1 VPEVI
6 CFEIILLWAGGG
18 CGCAISI
25 QPVSDISE
33 CRRQR
38 YFVFCDYQLHIK
50 LAQFRL
56 GKGMFSNHFKIAW
69 RSLWKNKLFSGIN
82 IVGLAIG
89 IASCLLLLSYV
100 AFQFSYDSFHQNR
113 KDIYRVGLDFYR
125 DNKLTFQS
133 AENYSAV
140 GPALKKDFPEV
151 IGQARLLNMGYKN
164 NCVFTYQD
172 KHFKET
178 KFLYADASFLT
189 MFSFAFEEGNPATAL
204 IQPYTAVISESTSRK
219 LFGNQNPIGQHIR
232 MDDDDRNMVVSTV
245 TGVFKDI
252 PENSHIKF
260 NILISYSTLDNGG
273 KDAKFWFE
281 NNWDRKN
288 FYTYILLRPGTDPGE
303 LAAKLP
309 AFING
314 HIPGEKDK
322 HQQSEFTLQPLEKIH
337 LTSNRV
343 DEPEETGNEKAVTL
357 LIIIA
362 IFIITIAWVNY
373 INLSTTGALNRA
385 KEIGVRKVLGSRRIQ
400 LIRQFMTEAI
410 ILNIISLTISLLLI
424 YALQP
429 LLDRFFVV
437 HFPLSGLLT
446 SRLGWVFIGFLLA
459 GIFFSGLY
467 PALVLSGFKPVAV
480 LKGRL
485 KTSPRGLALRKGL
498 VTFQFSLSI
507 FLIIGTLIVYQQVHF
522 MLNQNLGMNTSQVMV
537 LDRPGKWDTARR
549 THSLLVER
557 FKETLEGNPAIEG
570 IAMSDEIPGKEIRY
584 PVTYTVKNSE
594 GATAMPFNSPDIN
607 EDYLSVLGMKLLA
620 GRNFSLRYPTDRRGL
635 ILTASAG
642 RMLGFMTPEEA
653 VGRQVMSD
661 GDLYTILGVTNDFHQ
676 MSLQKQM
683 QPEVFQTNAR
693 DLREYE
699 YYLVKIRAGD
709 IPQAVAAV
717 ESAWNANF
725 KENPFGYY
733 FLDDYFDRQYKS
745 EVQFGIIFGAFSIIA
760 IAIACI
766 GLIALV
772 AFMIEQRT
780 KEIGVRK
787 VLGAG
792 MQDIVVLLTRDFV
805 WLVFLANIIAWPLG
819 WWLMNNWLK
828 DFAYRIHIGWLVFIG
843 AGAAAFV
850 IALTTISIQAI
861 KAALTNPIK
870 SLRAE

>member
-1 VPEVI
+1 
-6 CFEIILLWAGGG
+6 
-18 CGCAISI
+18 
-25 QPVSDISE
+25 
-33 CRRQR
+33 
-38 YFVFCDYQLHIK
+38 
-50 LAQFRL
+50 
-56 GKGMFSNHFKIAW
+56 MFSNYFKIAW

-113 KDIYRVGLDFYR
+113 KDIYRVGLDFYEN
-125 DNKLTFQS
+125 NKLTVQS
-133 AENYSAV
+133 AENYAPV
-140 GPALKKDFPEV
+140 GPALTKDFPEV

-178 KFLYADASFLT
+178 RFLYADASFLT
-189 MFSFAFEEGNPATAL
+189 MFSFPFEEGNPATAL
-204 IQPYTAVISESTSRK
+204 TRPYTAVISESTARK
-219 LFGNQNPIGQHIR
+219 LFGSQNPIGQHIR
-232 MDDDDRNMVVSTV
+232 MDDDDRNLVVCTV

-260 NILISYSTLDNGG
+260 NILFSYSTLDNGG
-273 KDAKFWFE
+273 KDAQYWFE

-288 FYTYILLRPGTDPGE
+288 FYTYIQLRPGTDPGE
-303 LAAKLP
+303 LQAKLP
-309 AFING
+309 AFINR
-314 HIPGEKDK
+314 HKTAEKAN
-322 HQQSEFTLQPLEKIH
+322 HHESRLVLQPLEKIH
-337 LTSNRV
+337 LTSNRT
-343 DEPEETGNEKAVTL
+343 DEPEETGNEKAVTF

-385 KEIGVRKVLGSRRIQ
+385 KEIGVRKVLGSSRIQ
-400 LIRQFMTEAI
+400 LIRQFLTEAI
-410 ILNIISLTISLLLI
+410 SLNIISLAIALVLI

-429 LLDRFFVV
+429 VLNRFFGV
-437 HFPLSGLLT
+437 HFLLSGLVT
-446 SRLGWVFIGFLLA
+446 SQLGWLFIGFLLA

-467 PALVLSGFKPVAV
+467 PALVLSGFKPVVV

-485 KTSPRGLALRKGL
+485 KTSRGGLALRKGL

-549 THSLLVER
+549 THSLLVEH
-557 FKETLEGNPAIEG
+557 FKETLQGNPAIEG
-570 IAMSDEIPGKEIRY
+570 IAMSDEIPGKEIRF
-584 PVTYTVKNSE
+584 PVTYTVKNS
-594 GATAMPFNSPDIN
+594 GNVTPIPFNSPDID
-607 EDYLSVLGMKLLA
+607 EDYLSILGMKLLA
-620 GRNFSLRYPTDRRGL
+620 GRNFSLSYPTDQRGL
-635 ILTASAG
+635 ILTESAG
-642 RMLGFMTPEEA
+642 RMLGFATPKEA
-653 VGRQVMSD
+653 IGRQVMSD
-661 GDLYTILGVTNDFHQ
+661 GNLFTILGVTNDFHQ
-676 MSLQKQM
+676 LSLQKQM

-699 YYLVKIRAGD
+699 YYLVKIRTGD
-709 IPQAVAAV
+709 IPQAIAAV

-780 KEIGVRK
+780 KELGVRK
-787 VLGAG
+787 VLGAR
-792 MQDIVVLLTRDFV
+792 MQDIIVLLTKDFV

-819 WWLMNNWLK
+819 WVLMNNWLT
-828 DFAYRIHIGWLVFIG
+828 DFAYRIHINWLVFLG
-843 AGAAAFV
+843 AGAAAFF
-850 IALTTISIQAI
+850 IALATISVQAI

-870 SLRAE
+870 SLRTE

>member
-1 VPEVI
+1 
-6 CFEIILLWAGGG
+6 
-18 CGCAISI
+18 
-25 QPVSDISE
+25 
-33 CRRQR
+33 
-38 YFVFCDYQLHIK
+38 
-50 LAQFRL
+50 
-56 GKGMFSNHFKIAW
+56 MFSNYFKIAW

-113 KDIYRVGLDFYR
+113 KDIYRVGLDFYQN
-125 DNKLTFQS
+125 NKLALQS
-133 AENYSAV
+133 AENYAAL
-140 GPALKKDFPEV
+140 GPALAKDFPEV
-151 IGQARLLNMGYKN
+151 IGQARLFNMGYKN

-189 MFSFAFEEGNPATAL
+189 MFSFPFEQGDPATAL
-204 IQPYTAVISESTSRK
+204 SEPYTAVISESTARK
-219 LFGNQNPIGQHIR
+219 LFGSQNPIGQHIR
-232 MDDDDRNMVVSTV
+232 MDDDDRNLKVCTV
-245 TGVFKDI
+245 TGIFKDI
-252 PENSHIKF
+252 PENSHVQF
-260 NILISYSTLDNGG
+260 NILFSYSTLDQRGDGN
-273 KDAKFWFE
+273 DWFE
-281 NNWDRKN
+281 SNWNKRD
-288 FYTYILLRPGTDPGE
+288 FYTYILLRPGSDP
-303 LAAKLP
+303 AKLQAQLP
-309 AFING
+309 AFINR
-314 HIPGEKDK
+314 HIPGEKNN
-322 HQQSEFTLQPLEKIH
+322 HQESRLVLQPLEKIH
-337 LTSNRV
+337 LTSNRM

-385 KEIGVRKVLGSRRIQ
+385 KEIGVRKVLGSSRIQ

-410 ILNIISLTISLLLI
+410 ILNIISVAIALLLI

-429 LLDRFFVV
+429 LLNRFFVV
-437 HFPLSGLLT
+437 HFSLSSLFT
-446 SRLGWVFIGFLLA
+446 SQLGWLFVGFLLA

-480 LKGRL
+480 LKGKL
-485 KTSPRGLALRKGL
+485 KTSPGGLTLRKGL

-549 THSLLVER
+549 THSLLVEH
-557 FKETLEGNPAIEG
+557 FKEALKGNPAIEG

-584 PVTYTVKNSE
+584 PVTYAVKNSE
-594 GATAMPFNSPDIN
+594 SVTPMPFNSPDIN

-620 GRNFSLRYPTDRRGL
+620 GRNFSLSYPTDQRGL
-635 ILTASAG
+635 ILTESAG
-642 RMLGFMTPEEA
+642 RMLGFKTPEEA
-653 VGRQVMSD
+653 VGGQVMSD
-661 GDLYTILGVTNDFHQ
+661 GNVYTILGVTNDFHQ
-676 MSLQKQM
+676 LSLQKQM

-699 YYLVKIRAGD
+699 YYLIKIRTGD
-709 IPQAVAAV
+709 IPQAIAAV
-717 ESAWNANF
+717 ESAWNDNF

-760 IAIACI
+760 ITIACI

-780 KEIGVRK
+780 KELGVRK

-792 MQDIVVLLTRDFV
+792 MQDIIVLLTRDFV

-819 WWLMNNWLK
+819 WLLMNNWLK
-828 DFAYRIHIGWLVFIG
+828 DFAYRIHIGWVVFIG
-843 AGAAAFV
+843 AGAAAFI

-870 SLRAE
+870 SLRTE

>member
-1 VPEVI
+1 
-6 CFEIILLWAGGG
+6 
-18 CGCAISI
+18 
-25 QPVSDISE
+25 
-33 CRRQR
+33 
-38 YFVFCDYQLHIK
+38 
-50 LAQFRL
+50 
-56 GKGMFSNHFKIAW
+56 M
-69 RSLWKNKLFSGIN
+69 
-82 IVGLAIG
+82 VGLAIG

-100 AFQFSYDSFHQNR
+100 AFQFSYDNFNKNR
-113 KDIYRVGLDFYR
+113 KDIYRVGLDFYQN
-125 DNKLTFQS
+125 NKLTAQS
-133 AENYSAV
+133 EENYSAV

-189 MFSFAFEEGNPATAL
+189 MFSFPFEEGNPATAL
-204 IQPYTAVISESTSRK
+204 SQPYSAVISESTARK
-219 LFGNQNPIGQHIR
+219 LFGNQNPIDQRIR
-232 MDDDDRNMVVSTV
+232 MDDDDRNLVICTV

-260 NILISYSTLDNGG
+260 NILFSYSTLESGNN
-273 KDAKFWFE
+273 AQYWFE
-281 NNWDRKN
+281 NNWDQKN

-309 AFING
+309 DFINR

-337 LTSNRV
+337 LTSNRT
-343 DEPEETGNEKAVTL
+343 DEPEETGNEKAVTF

-373 INLSTTGALNRA
+373 INLSTAGALNRA

-400 LIRQFMTEAI
+400 LIKQFLTEAI
-410 ILNIISLTISLLLI
+410 SLNMISLAIALLLI

-429 LLDRFFVV
+429 FLNRFFVV
-437 HFPLSGLLT
+437 HFPLSGLFT
-446 SRLGWVFIGFLLA
+446 SQLGWLFIGFLLF

-467 PALVLSGFKPVAV
+467 PALVLSGFKPMAV

-485 KTSPRGLALRKGL
+485 KTSARGLALRKGL

-549 THSLLVER
+549 THSLLVEHFR
-557 FKETLEGNPAIEG
+557 ETLEKNHAIEG
-570 IAMSDEIPGKEIRY
+570 IAMSDEIPGKEIRF
-584 PVTYTVKNSE
+584 PVTYSVKNSE
-594 GATAMPFNSPDIN
+594 GATPMPFNSPDIDEN
-607 EDYLSVLGMKLLA
+607 YLSVLGMKLLA
-620 GRNFSLRYPTDRRGL
+620 GRNFSLKYPTDQRGL
-635 ILTASAG
+635 ILTESAG
-642 RMLGFMTPEEA
+642 HMLGFTTPEEA

-661 GDLYTILGVTNDFHQ
+661 GNLYTILGVTNDFHQ
-676 MSLQKQM
+676 LSLQKQM

-699 YYLVKIRAGD
+699 YYLVKIRTGY
-709 IPQAVAAV
+709 IPQAIGAV
-717 ESAWNANF
+717 ESAWNTNF

-745 EVQFGIIFGAFSIIA
+745 EVQFGIIFGAFSMIA
-760 IAIACI
+760 IIIACI

-780 KEIGVRK
+780 KELGVRK

-792 MQDIVVLLTRDFV
+792 MQDIIVLLTRDFV

-819 WWLMNNWLK
+819 WVLMNSWLT
-828 DFAYRIHIGWLVFIG
+828 DFAYRIHINWLVFIT
-843 AGAAAFV
+843 AGATAFI
-850 IALTTISIQAI
+850 IAIATISIQAI

-870 SLRAE
+870 SMRTE